1 MQDTTHTLK
10 WTKNAKDDL
19 VNIITRIKEDDSPNN
34 AKKIYKKLRDKA
46 QSSHFFPLKGR
57 VVPELQVEGI
67 VHYREIIVSP
77 WRIIYKV
84 SNDTVFIMSII
95 DSRQNLDD
103 ILLQKILSQ

>member
-1 MQDTTHTLK
+1 MQATHTLK

-19 VNIITRIKEDDSPNN
+19 LDIITRIKEDDSPTT
-34 AKKIYKKLRDKA
+34 AKNVYKKLRDKA

-67 VHYREIIVSP
+67 VHYREIIISP

-84 SNDTVFIMSII
+84 GNDTVYIMSII

-103 ILLQKILSQ
+103 LLLKKILSK

>member
-1 MQDTTHTLK
+1 MQATLTLK

-19 VNIITRIKEDDSPNN
+19 LDIITRIKEDDSPTT
-34 AKKIYKKLRDKA
+34 AKNVYKKLRDKA

-84 SNDTVFIMSII
+84 GNDTVYIMSII

-103 ILLQKILSQ
+103 LLLRKILSK

>member
-1 MQDTTHTLK
+1 MQATLTLK

-19 VNIITRIKEDDSPNN
+19 LDIITRIKEDDSPTT
-34 AKKIYKKLRDKA
+34 AKNVYKKLRDKA

-57 VVPELQVEGI
+57 VVQELQIECI

-84 SNDTVFIMSII
+84 GNDTVYIMSII

-103 ILLQKILSQ
+103 LLLRKILSK